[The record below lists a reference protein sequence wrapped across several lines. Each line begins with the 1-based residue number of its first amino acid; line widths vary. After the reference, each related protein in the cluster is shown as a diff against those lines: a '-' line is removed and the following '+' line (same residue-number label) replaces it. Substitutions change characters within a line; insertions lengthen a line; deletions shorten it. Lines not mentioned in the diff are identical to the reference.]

1 MILQSKNFMRHI
13 SRFCRVATGLAM
25 TWVLVACGGG
35 GGGGGG
41 AVGGGEAP
49 CASVGT
55 GTLVLTGTARF
66 ESVANNNTNGGLVY
80 GSINTSPMR
89 GLSVQA
95 VCGSTVLATAT
106 SSTSGAY
113 SMTVPKNTAVSVK
126 VLAEMVK
133 TTGPANW
140 NVRVRDNTDGNALW
154 AVQNTAVNTG
164 TASSVVRDVTAPL
177 GWTGTSYNAQRASG
191 PFAILDTIYSSMQLV
206 TGAVPATQFPL
217 LNVYWSPNNRPTAGA
232 TNLATGELPSS
243 FFTQSGAGAG
253 ITRSIYILGQDG
265 VDTDEFD
272 SGVVAHEYGHY
283 LQSAFSQSHSTGGAH
298 ALGNKLDMTLA
309 YGEGWGYAFA
319 SLARGNPNNPDSS
332 GLRQESG
339 FIIRTGTAPSTNIGW
354 YNEGSVQYVI
364 YSLGTSQGFAPI
376 WAAVTGPMSGVGA
389 AGQKSL
395 NTIFSFAAAV
405 RSAGS
410 AAVTSAMNTLL
421 AGQSI
426 FTGAAADEWGAGE
439 TNNGGGVANLPV
451 YGTLTSVLQDLCFTN
466 DASQPD
472 DANNKLGEVR
482 YLRFI
487 ASGSG
492 SRTIAVTSNQ
502 AFGHDVDLEVFKNGI
517 YQGEAT
523 SNSATAE
530 NFTLNV
536 ATGDVVIA
544 RAIDFNVTTASAASC
559 AKISVN
565 N

>member
-1 MILQSKNFMRHI
+1 MHNV
-13 SRFCRVATGLAM
+13 SRWFGLVSAVSAAL
-25 TWVLVACGGG
+25 VLAACGGG
-35 GGGGGG
+35 GESGSG
-41 AVGGGEAP
+41 AAGSVGGTP
-49 CASVGT
+49 CASIGT
-55 GTLVLTGTARF
+55 GTLVLSGTARF
-66 ESVANNNTNGGLVY
+66 QSVANNNINGGLVY
-80 GSINTSPMR
+80 GSVNTSPMR

-95 VCGSTVLATAT
+95 VCGSTVLASAVT
-106 SSTSGAY
+106 SSSGAY
-113 SMTVPKNTAVSVK
+113 SMAVPKNTAVSIK

-140 NVRVRDNTDGNALW
+140 NVQVRDNTDGNALW
-154 AVQNTAVNTG
+154 AIQNTAVSTG
-164 TASSVVRDVTAPL
+164 TATSATRDITATL
-177 GWTGTSYNAQRASG
+177 GWTGVEYNAQRASG
-191 PFAILDTIYSSMQLV
+191 PFAILDTIYTSMQLV
-206 TGAVPATQFPL
+206 TGAVPTTQFPAL
-217 LNVYWSPNNRPTAGA
+217 SVYWSPENRPTTGA
-232 TNLATGELPSS
+232 TNLATGELGSS

-253 ITRSIYILGQDG
+253 IARSIYILGKDG

-272 SGVVAHEYGHY
+272 SGVVAHEYGHF
-283 LQSAFSQSHSTGGAH
+283 LQSAFSQNHSLGGAH
-298 ALGNKLDMTLA
+298 AIGNKLDMTLA

-319 SLARGNPNNPDSS
+319 SLARGNPNNPDSK
-332 GLRQESG
+332 GKQQAGG
-339 FIIRTGTAPSTNIGW
+339 FNIPTGTAPTTNQGW
-354 YNEGSVQYVI
+354 FNEGSVQYAI
-364 YSLGTSQGFAPI
+364 YSLGASQGFAPI

-426 FTGAAADEWGAGE
+426 FTGPAADEWGAGE
-439 TNNGGGVANLPV
+439 TNNGGSVTNLPV

-466 DASQPD
+466 DSSTPN

-482 YLRFI
+482 YLRFT
-487 ASGSG
+487 ASGAG
-492 SRTIAVTSNQ
+492 SRTIAATSNQ
-502 AFGHDVDLEVFKNGI
+502 AFGHDIDLEVYKNGI

-530 NFTLNV
+530 NFALNV
-536 ATGDVVIA
+536 ATGDVVIV